1 MKLVQFL
8 AGAGLAAALAVS
20 ASAAP
25 ERAPRVRVQSIN
37 DLAPLPL
44 PYNEKANA
52 ARDVAQA
59 GARAKA
65 HRKLLLIDLG
75 GNWCAD
81 CRILAGVMEQP
92 EMRPFMKRHYE
103 LVSVDVGRFDKNM
116 AIAQHYGFK
125 KLDGVP
131 AILIVDPRTD
141 KVLNRNNIFALAD
154 SRSMSPQALADWLAG
169 WTR

>member
-1 MKLVQFL
+1 MKLFNML
-8 AGAGLAAALAVS
+8 AVSVLAAAALSPA
-20 ASAAP
+20 AAAP
-25 ERAPRVRVQSIN
+25 ERAPRVRVQTID

-59 GARAKA
+59 RARAKSA
-65 HRKLLLIDLG
+65 RKLLLIDLG

-81 CRILAGVMEQP
+81 CRILASVMEQP

-103 LVSVDVGRFDKNM
+103 IVSVDVGRFDKNM
-116 AIAQHYGFK
+116 AIPKHYGFK

-131 AILIVDPRTD
+131 AILIVDPGTD
-141 KVLNRNNIFALAD
+141 KVLNNKKIFALAD
-154 SRSMSPQALADWLAG
+154 ARSMTPQALADWLAG